1 MRIFKKGA
9 EKEITE
15 DPLALFRQ
23 DKLKWA
29 QGSCY
34 STKRRPGF
42 KSSFS
47 NLFTLSSKSYLCK
60 TASGNWPNQKSLPG
74 WHSSFP
80 HHKQEGPRKETGC
93 LPVPPAPPPESQD
106 RKARPQGPSCHG
118 SSPGAFL
125 HEDRKT
131 GSSRAP
137 VTEGNTCLV
146 STAGSRLNLSP
157 TPSSPC
163 NDLFQ
168 GAGPDSPVTNINI
181 CSICESCTADRALSC
196 PLFLSFYV

>member
-9 EKEITE
+9 EKEITV

-34 STKRRPGF
+34 STKRRPDF

-60 TASGNWPNQKSLPG
+60 MAAGNWLNQKSLPG

-80 HHKQEGPRKETGC
+80 HHKQEGPRKEKGC
-93 LPVPPAPPPESQD
+93 LPVPPAPPPRVPAQEGQASGPFMSWVKFWCISPWRQQD
-106 RKARPQGPSCHG
+106 GLQQG
-118 SSPGAFL
+118 SSHRRKFL
-125 HEDRKT
+125 PCQHGRKQ
-131 GSSRAP
+131 
-137 VTEGNTCLV
+137 TEPQPN
-146 STAGSRLNLSP
+146 
-157 TPSSPC
+157 
-163 NDLFQ
+163 
-168 GAGPDSPVTNINI
+168 
-181 CSICESCTADRALSC
+181 SIFGL
-196 PLFLSFYV
+196 